1 MVAQRSPSA
10 GLPAGWRLTLAVA
23 YAGALAAIAW
33 LAWDGLGY
41 YTTAVV
47 ERPRLPE
54 YWSLK
59 PGGTR
64 GHGLGVV
71 GASLLVLM
79 LVYSVRKRVRAL
91 SRLGPLRAWLHFHIF
106 CGIVGTLLV
115 VLHSSFKVRG
125 LVALSFWSM
134 IVVAVS
140 GVLGRYLYL
149 QIPRTRAGDELTLE
163 EARQASD
170 ELAERAE
177 RALGI
182 DRAVL
187 ERLDA
192 EARAGAAAAL
202 PLPILLLRLP
212 FGGLALRW
220 RLRRL
225 LAKLPAP
232 RGGDLAE
239 LAAALRQRAVLERRL
254 ALWHRLH
261 DLFHYWHVF
270 HKPFAAV
277 MYLFLILHVVVVVL
291 TGYAW
296 GG

>member
-1 MVAQRSPSA
+1 MSSRSRSA
-10 GLPAGWRLTLAVA
+10 TLPLAWRLSLTAA
-23 YAGALAAIAW
+23 YAGALAIVVW
-33 LAWDGLGY
+33 FAWDGLSY
-41 YTTAVV
+41 YTTPVI

-140 GVLGRYLYL
+140 GVVGRYLYL
-149 QIPRTRAGDELTLE
+149 QIPRTRAGDELTLD
-163 EARQASD
+163 EARRLSQ
-170 ELAERAE
+170 ELAGEAAAAGGVDP
-177 RALGI
+177 ALL
-182 DRAVL
+182 D
-187 ERLDA
+187 RLDA
-192 EARAGAAAAL
+192 AARADGVAAL
-202 PLPILLLRLP
+202 PLPLLLIGLP
-212 FGGLALRW
+212 WSGLTLRW

-225 LAKLPAP
+225 VAALPAP
-232 RGGDLAE
+232 PGADLRA
-239 LAAALRQRAVLERRL
+239 LAAALRQRAFLERRL
-254 ALWHRLH
+254 ALWQRLH

-277 MYLFLILHVVVVVL
+277 MYLFLILHVAVVVM

-296 GG
+296 

>member
-1 MVAQRSPSA
+1 MSSRSRSA
-10 GLPAGWRLTLAVA
+10 TLPLAWRLALAAA
-23 YAGALAAIAW
+23 YAGALAVVVW
-33 LAWDGLGY
+33 FAWDGWSY
-41 YTTAVV
+41 YATPVV

-59 PGGTR
+59 PGGSR

-134 IVVAVS
+134 IVVALS
-140 GVLGRYLYL
+140 GVVGRYLYL

-163 EARQASD
+163 EARRLSA
-170 ELAERAE
+170 ELAAE
-177 RALGI
+177 AAGPAGVDPALLDRL
-182 DRAVL
+182 DRAA
-187 ERLDA
+187 RQDG
-192 EARAGAAAAL
+192 EARL
-202 PLPILLLRLP
+202 PLAVLLLRLP
-212 FGGLALRW
+212 WSGLALRW
-220 RLRRL
+220 RLRRSL
-225 LAKLPAP
+225 RELPARP
-232 RGGDLAE
+232 GSRLDE
-239 LAAALRQRAVLERRL
+239 LAAALRQRAFLERRL
-254 ALWHRLH
+254 ALWQRLH

-277 MYLFLILHVVVVVL
+277 MYLFLILHVAVVVM

-296 GG
+296 GS